1 MTTCHGCNRPLESL
15 AAIRI
20 YHSGCDPQ
28 GRVEMLE
35 RRLAG
40 LIGAAMT
47 YRVHH
52 SLPHGSPREDKDGA
66 DRHLSEALNKAG
78 AALEYR
84 PAQMK
89 GREG

>member
-1 MTTCHGCNRPLESL
+1 MSKCAGCGEKLEL
-15 AAIRI
+15 IAQIRT

-35 RRLAG
+35 RALAECAAPYVIGGRNGRLDYKA
-40 LIGAAMT
+40 LKQEFV
-47 YRVHH
+47 R
-52 SLPHGSPREDKDGA
+52 R
-66 DRHLSEALNKAG
+66 LSVAS

-89 GREG
+89 GRDG

>member
-1 MTTCHGCNRPLESL
+1 MTTCHGCNSPIEPI
-15 AAIRI
+15 AAIRT

-35 RRLAG
+35 RRLTTIMSRG
-40 LIGAAMT
+40 LEAQIAFGDGM
-47 YRVHH
+47 
-52 SLPHGSPREDKDGA
+52 PRTPEMILREIVSIA
-66 DRHLSEALNKAG
+66 R

-89 GREG
+89 GKEG

>member
-1 MTTCHGCNRPLESL
+1 MTTCHGCNSPIEPI
-15 AAIRI
+15 AAIRT

-35 RRLAG
+35 RELQQALRQWKMHAEMSEERDLSTEASTEADMYR
-40 LIGAAMT
+40 AA
-47 YRVHH
+47 R
-52 SLPHGSPREDKDGA
+52 
-66 DRHLSEALNKAG
+66 

-89 GREG
+89 GRE

>member
-1 MTTCHGCNRPLESL
+1 MTTCHGCNRPLEPL
-15 AAIRI
+15 AAIRT

-35 RRLAG
+35 RALGELVAAIDQQEDGLDPSVRLVQ
-40 LIGAAMT
+40 AM
-47 YRVHH
+47 R
-52 SLPHGSPREDKDGA
+52 DA
-66 DRHLSEALNKAG
+66 KAW
-78 AALEYR
+78 LEYR